1 MTEPEAMNPSGRSDW
16 QTIRRVA
23 QLLRPHTLAITLAL
37 TSMSAASAG
46 LLALPLIVRDM
57 LERATAV
64 QPTPPSGGQ
73 IATMAA
79 VLLVLALAAYFSA
92 VLLHEVARKVCA
104 SLRIDYVSRWLRASM
119 GSHRNIPP
127 GEWAERLNTGVLD
140 IDWFIKSSLGNL
152 LGVVLL
158 MSGGVFMLFWM
169 SWRLALVTAFICPL
183 TVLALRFIERESR
196 QLLRLGRAAGEKMA
210 GALQSVILGL
220 DVIKAFNA
228 EDRELARF
236 KGRQQALMDVQR
248 RESYVASLVEPVL
261 IATGAVTF
269 MFVFFLAGRFIAEGT
284 MTSAELVTFLV
295 YLMFVLPNL
304 RTLGLQLARWRHVK
318 VALEF
323 MDDASRLTQETDA
336 AGARPLAVPSRGLI
350 EFRDVTY
357 VHQGRSHGLHRV
369 SFTIQPGEQVG
380 LVGASGAGKSTL
392 LYLLLRFYS
401 PSSGSVLLDGQDLA
415 GCARG
420 AVREAFGYVPQEG
433 VLFDGTILDNL
444 VVGHPSATEGQIQA
458 ACEAAQAWSFIRDLP
473 DGLQTQAGDRGLK
486 LSAGQRQ
493 RLSIARALL
502 KDAPVLLLD
511 EATSALDS
519 RTEQLFGDALRRS
532 IGNRTAIIVAHR
544 LSTVISLPRLLFL
557 HEGVIADVG
566 SHEELMERCAAYR
579 EIAGS
584 AVE

>member
-1 MTEPEAMNPSGRSDW
+1 MTVPEAMSPSGRSDW

-57 LERATAV
+57 LERATAA

-323 MDDASRLTQETDA
+323 MDDASRLIQESDA

-473 DGLQTQAGDRGLK
+473 HGLQTQAGDRGLK

-579 EIAGS
+579 ELAGC

>member
-1 MTEPEAMNPSGRSDW
+1 MTDSPTVTPKGRSDW

-23 QLLRPHTLAITLAL
+23 QLLRPHALAIMLAL
-37 TSMSAASAG
+37 ASMTVASAG

-57 LERATAV
+57 LERATAA
-64 QPTPPSGGQ
+64 QPTPPSGGLVV
-73 IATMAA
+73 TMAV
-79 VLLVLALAAYFSA
+79 VLLVLAAAAYFSA

-104 SLRIDYVSRWLRASM
+104 SLRIGYVARWLRASM

-127 GEWAERLNTGVLD
+127 GEWAERLNTCLFD

-152 LGVVLL
+152 AGVVLL

-169 SWRLALVTAFICPL
+169 SWRLALVTALVCPL
-183 TVLALRFIERESR
+183 AVAALRFIERESR
-196 QLLRLGRAAGEKMA
+196 QLLRLGRVAGEKMA

-228 EDRELARF
+228 EDRELDRF
-236 KGRQQALMDVQR
+236 KARQDGLMAVQR
-248 RESYVASLVEPVL
+248 RESFIASLVDPVL

-269 MFVFFLAGRFIAEGT
+269 MFVVFLAGRFIAQGT
-284 MTSAELVTFLV
+284 MTPAELVTFLV

-323 MDDASRLTQETDA
+323 LDDASRLTPEADA
-336 AGARPLAVPSRGLI
+336 PGVGMLAAPARGLI
-350 EFRDVTY
+350 EFRDVSY
-357 VHQGRSHGLHRV
+357 AHEGRSHGLHRV

-380 LVGASGAGKSTL
+380 LVGASGAGKSTI
-392 LYLLLRFYS
+392 LYLLLRFYH
-401 PSSGSVLLDGQDLA
+401 PSSGTILFDGQDLA
-415 GCARG
+415 GCARQ
-420 AVREAFGYVPQEG
+420 AVREAIAYVPQEG
-433 VLFDGTILDNL
+433 VLFDGTIRDNL
-444 VVGHPSATEGQIQA
+444 VVGRPAATEEQIRM
-458 ACEAAQAWSFIRDLP
+458 ACEAAQAWSFLEQLP
-473 DGLQTQAGDRGLK
+473 EGLQTQAGDRGLK

-493 RLSIARALL
+493 RLATARALL
-502 KDAPVLLLD
+502 KDAPILLLD
-511 EATSALDS
+511 EATSALDT
-519 RTEQLFGDALRRS
+519 RTEQLFGDTLRRS
-532 IGNRTAIIVAHR
+532 LGNRTAIIVAHR

-557 HEGVIADVG
+557 HEGAIADQG

-579 EIAGS
+579 EVAGS

>member
-1 MTEPEAMNPSGRSDW
+1 MTPEGRSDW

-23 QLLRPHTLAITLAL
+23 QLLRPHALAITLAL
-37 TSMSAASAG
+37 ASMTVASAG

-57 LERATAV
+57 LERATAA
-64 QPTPPSGGQ
+64 QPTPPSVSL
-73 IATMAA
+73 IVTMAA
-79 VLLVLALAAYFSA
+79 VLLVLAVAAYSSA

-104 SLRIDYVSRWLRASM
+104 SLRTGYVARWLRASM

-127 GEWAERLNTGVLD
+127 GEWAERLNTCLFDV
-140 IDWFIKSSLGNL
+140 DWFIKSSLGNL
-152 LGVVLL
+152 VGVVLL

-169 SWRLALVTAFICPL
+169 SWRLALVTALVCPL
-183 TVLALRFIERESR
+183 AVAALRLIERESR
-196 QLLRLGRAAGEKMA
+196 QLLRLGRVAGEKMA

-220 DVIKAFNA
+220 DVIKSFNA
-228 EDRELARF
+228 EDRELERF
-236 KGRQQALMDVQR
+236 KVRQADLMAVQR
-248 RESYVASLVEPVL
+248 RESFMASLVEPVL

-269 MFVFFLAGRFIAEGT
+269 MFVVFLAGRFIAEGT

-323 MDDASRLTQETDA
+323 LDDASRLTPETDA
-336 AGARPLAVPSRGLI
+336 PGARRLAVPARGLI
-350 EFRDVTY
+350 EFRDVSY
-357 VHQGRSHGLHRV
+357 AHEGRSHGLHRI

-380 LVGASGAGKSTL
+380 LVGASGAGKSTI
-392 LYLLLRFYS
+392 LYLLLQFYR
-401 PSSGSVLLDGQDLA
+401 PSAGTILLDGQDLA
-415 GCARG
+415 GCARH
-420 AVREAFGYVPQEG
+420 AVREAIAYVPQEG
-433 VLFDGTILDNL
+433 VLFDGTIRDNL
-444 VVGHPSATEGQIQA
+444 VVGNPVATEEQIRM
-458 ACEAAQAWSFIRDLP
+458 ACEAAQAWSFLEQLP
-473 DGLQTQAGDRGLK
+473 EGLQTQAGDRGLK

-493 RLSIARALL
+493 RLATARALL

-511 EATSALDS
+511 EATSALDT

-532 IGNRTAIIVAHR
+532 LGSRTAIIVAHR

-557 HEGVIADVG
+557 HQGVIADQG
-566 SHEELMERCAAYR
+566 SHEELMERCEAYR
-579 EIAGS
+579 EVAGS